1 MHARRLNACS
11 ILDSR
16 RIRIMTSS
24 QPNSSETSG
33 DSPIAA
39 LYHQLLDNWNRRDAS
54 AFAALFDDEG
64 QSIGFDGS
72 PMSGRDEIAKT
83 LGQIFA
89 DHVTATYVAKIRDIR
104 LLAPDVALLRAV
116 VGMIPPGQPDINPV
130 VNAMQTIV
138 AVRHGGEWRIA
149 LLQNTPAQFHGRPEM
164 AEGLSR
170 ELRELL

>member
-1 MHARRLNACS
+1 
-11 ILDSR
+11 
-16 RIRIMTSS
+16 MTSS
-24 QPNSSETSG
+24 QPNTPETSG
-33 DSPIAA
+33 DAVITA
-39 LYHQLLDNWNRRDAS
+39 LYAQLLDSWNRRDAS

-72 PMSGRDEIAKT
+72 PMSGRDEIAAT

-89 DHVTATYVAKIRDIR
+89 DHITATYVARVRGIR

-116 VGMIPPGQPDINPV
+116 VGMVPPGQSDINPA

-138 AVRHGGEWRIA
+138 AVNRAGEWRIA

-164 AEGLSR
+164 AEALTQ
-170 ELRELL
+170 ELRALL

>member
-1 MHARRLNACS
+1 
-11 ILDSR
+11 
-16 RIRIMTSS
+16 MTS
-24 QPNSSETSG
+24 QPVTYEPPENPDG
-33 DSPIAA
+33 APIAA
-39 LYHQLLDNWNRRDAS
+39 LYEQLLDSWNRRDAS

-72 PMSGRDEIAKT
+72 PMSGRDEIAKM

-116 VGMIPPGQPDINPV
+116 VGMVPPGQSDINPA
-130 VNAMQTIV
+130 VNAIQTLV
-138 AVRHGGEWRIA
+138 AVNHGGEWRIA

-164 AEGLSR
+164 AEALSR

>member
-1 MHARRLNACS
+1 M
-11 ILDSR
+11 
-16 RIRIMTSS
+16 MTSS
-24 QPNSSETSG
+24 QPNTSEASS
-33 DSPIAA
+33 DAPVAA
-39 LYHQLLDNWNRRDAS
+39 LHRQLLDSWNRRDAS

-72 PMSGRDEIAKT
+72 PMSGRDEIAAT

-89 DHVTATYVAKIRDIR
+89 DHVTARYVAKIRGIR

-116 VGMIPPGQPDINPV
+116 VGMIPPGQADINPA
-130 VNAMQTIV
+130 VNAMQTMV
-138 AVRHGGEWRIA
+138 AVSRVGEWRIA

-164 AEGLSR
+164 AEALTR